1 MGGKAKSVY
10 LSVIDLVT
18 HKTVFRRTFLD
29 AKGYNEN
36 LKDSKFLEAYPSD
49 RFYYVKEIY

>member
-10 LSVIDLVT
+10 LSVVDLKT
-18 HKTVFRRTFLD
+18 HKTIFRRVFHD

-36 LKDSKFLEAYPSD
+36 LKDVTFQEQYPPAK
-49 RFYYVKEIY
+49 FYYVKEVY